1 MVESIEKGR
10 QPYPNLD
17 ALYIVEPNFLSID
30 RIIQDFKQSITLKS
44 GRKVPAYAAAHFF
57 PVANTKEE
65 PFQRLAASPAVGSFK
80 SFYEI
85 YVDFVPFES
94 RVFVTDCLTADNTS
108 SCIALPF
115 IFGTRRVPDSIN
127 QELMALE
134 RMADRIVSCCVTM
147 GEAPNIRYSASS
159 PLSLNLATLVQ
170 NSLDRHVSMKG
181 IDPSSFKRGGILLI
195 LDRTFDLLAPLL
207 HDFGYQA
214 MANDLL
220 DIPDGNRYRFKTT
233 RGSSETDRTVIL
245 NEADSVWTSNR
256 HAYIKNCSKFIA
268 ERLNP
273 ENKASM
279 PSTESSPPQGEVSS
293 SVDLRENMNAL
304 GEFEELKAQY
314 LLHKSI
320 TDECLAVFE
329 QKKLME
335 VALVEQDLVTGE
347 TAEGEKPMDLW
358 NRLGS
363 LLGRSNLDST
373 DRARLVLLFL
383 LSATGASTISNPA
396 DRASLISEHARLESP
411 KLVEAVQTILA
422 AAPGPLGQR
431 ASGKKSKRNSLLDET
446 PAFGFSRYIAALKM
460 ILDDAHHDELDTGD
474 FPFVKN
480 TASAGPSMDFRGAS
494 PTLLRS
500 NASGVSATGKGP
512 IFAFVIGGVYYPEI
526 RSIYELSQKHK
537 REFYV
542 GSDRLLTPKDFLA
555 QCTQNN

>member
-1 MVESIEKGR
+1 M
-10 QPYPNLD
+10 D
-17 ALYIVEPNFLSID
+17 ALYIVEPSALSID
-30 RIIQDFKQSITLKS
+30 RIIQDFTPPTIALKS
-44 GRKVPAYAAAHFF
+44 GRKGPAYAAAHLFLTGAI
-57 PVANTKEE
+57 PQQL
-65 PFQRLAASPAVGSFK
+65 FQRLAASPAAGSIK

-85 YVDFVPFES
+85 YIDFVPFES
-94 RVFVTDCLTADNTS
+94 RVFVTDRLTADNTS

-134 RMADRIVSCCVTM
+134 RMADHIVSCCVTM

-170 NSLDRHVSMKG
+170 NSLDRYMSQG
-181 IDPSSFKRGGILLI
+181 GGGGSTFKRGSTLI
-195 LDRTFDLLAPLL
+195 VLDRTFDLLTPLL

-220 DIPDGNRYRFKTT
+220 DIPDGNRYTYRFNTAK
-233 RGSSETDRTVIL
+233 GNSDRTVIL
-245 NEADSVWTSNR
+245 NEADTLWTSIR
-256 HAYIKNCSKFIA
+256 HAHIADCSKLII
-268 ERLNP
+268 ERFNQFVS
-273 ENKASM
+273 ENKAAM
-279 PSTESSPPQGEVSS
+279 RSTKSSLPQGEVSS
-293 SVDLRENMNAL
+293 LADLRETMNAL
-304 GEFEELKAQY
+304 GEFQELKAQY
-314 LLHKSI
+314 SLHLSI
-320 TDECLAVFE
+320 AQDCLAVFE

-335 VALVEQDLVTGE
+335 VAHVEQDLVTGE
-347 TAEGEKPMDLW
+347 TAEGEKPKDLW

-411 KLVEAVQTILA
+411 QLVEAAQAILA

-431 ASGKKSKRNSLLDET
+431 ASGKKTKRKSPLDEP
-446 PAFGFSRYIAALKM
+446 PAYDVSRYIPALKM

-480 TASAGPSMDFRGAS
+480 AASAGPSMDIRGAA
-494 PTLLRS
+494 PTSLRS
-500 NASGVSATGKGP
+500 KTTASAASGGSGSGSLFT
-512 IFAFVIGGVYYPEI
+512 FVIGGLSYPEI
-526 RSIYELSQKHK
+526 RSTYELSQQHK
-537 REFYV
+537 REFYL
-542 GSDRLLTPKDFLA
+542 GSDRLLTPKAFLA
-555 QCTQNN
+555 QSSSRK